1 MYFYDKIKKEYKNK
15 NVVMFIDMDGVITD
29 YDVGFP
35 LNFKDKRPIMTNIKT
50 FEKLNTLEN
59 VEIHIL
65 SICKKDFQIEEKK
78 TWLDKY
84 VSFIKKENI
93 SILSKES
100 YPSFSSPELKGNYLK
115 EYVQNNKDKK
125 VIMVDDDN
133 AILKYLMQNIKEL
146 DLYQDSSL
154 LD

>member
-1 MYFYDKIKKEYKNK
+1 MYFYDKIKKEYQNSY
-15 NVVMFIDMDGVITD
+15 VVMFIDMDGVITD

-35 LNFKDKRPIMTNIKT
+35 LNFKTKRPVMTNIKT
-50 FEKLNTLEN
+50 FEKINTLDN

-65 SICKKDFQIEEKK
+65 SICKKDFQIEEKND
-78 TWLDKY
+78 WIDKY
-84 VSFIKKENI
+84 IPFIKKEHRI
-93 SILSKES
+93 ILSKES
-100 YPSFSSPELKGNYLK
+100 YPDISSPELKCNYLK
-115 EYVQNNKDKK
+115 EFVENNKDKK

-133 AILKYLMQNIKEL
+133 AILKYLSTNIKEL